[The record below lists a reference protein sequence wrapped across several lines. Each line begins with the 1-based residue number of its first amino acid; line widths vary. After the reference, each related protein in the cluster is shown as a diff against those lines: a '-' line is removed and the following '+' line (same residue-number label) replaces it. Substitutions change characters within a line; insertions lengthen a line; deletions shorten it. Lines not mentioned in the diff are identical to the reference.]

1 MEIARLLHTFGGP
14 ALALLGSLP
23 VLLRPRGAA
32 PPLLD
37 GPLMGN
43 HDFPAVQPREK
54 SYLPLPSH
62 IVSGNPRQT
71 ATTIFKSPDERYAA
85 GIWTC
90 GVGAFRIDFEH
101 DEFIHLIEGAV
112 TTTDAA
118 GVSRSYRA
126 GEAFVSPRGW
136 SGTWTV
142 TEPVK
147 KHFTWYK
154 AEPSEA

>member
-1 MEIARLLHTFGGP
+1 MEIARLLHTFGGAAM
-14 ALALLGSLP
+14 ALFGSLP
-23 VLLRPRGAA
+23 VLLRPRGAP
-32 PPLLD
+32 PPLLE
-37 GPLMGN
+37 GPLQRN

-54 SYLPLPSH
+54 SFPPLPSH

-71 ATTIFKSPDERYAA
+71 VTEIFRSPDGRYVA

-90 GVGAFRIDFEH
+90 RVGAFRIDFEH

-112 TTTDAA
+112 TTTDASGHA
-118 GVSRSYRA
+118 RSYRA
-126 GEAFVSPRGW
+126 GDAFVAPRGW

-147 KHFTWYK
+147 KHYTCYT
-154 AEPSEA
+154 APEAGA

>member
-1 MEIARLLHTFGGP
+1 MEIPRLFYTFGGP
-14 ALALLGSLP
+14 AMALLGSLP

-37 GPLMGN
+37 GPLKQN
-43 HDFPAVQPREK
+43 HDFPAAQPRAK

-71 ATTIFKSPDERYAA
+71 NTVVFESPDARYAA

-101 DEFIHLIEGAV
+101 DEFIHLIAGAV

-118 GVSRSYRA
+118 GVATSYRA
-126 GEAFVSPRGW
+126 GDAFVAPRGW

-147 KHFTWYK
+147 KHYTWYK
-154 AEPSEA
+154 AETAPA

>member
-14 ALALLGSLP
+14 AMALLGSLP
-23 VLLRPRGAA
+23 VLLRPRGA
-32 PPLLD
+32 PPPPLD
-37 GPLMGN
+37 GPVQRN
-43 HDFPAVQPREK
+43 RDFPAVQPREK
-54 SYLPLPSH
+54 SYLPLPAH

-71 ATTIFKSPDERYAA
+71 TTEIFRSPDGRYAA

-90 GVGAFRIDFEH
+90 EIGAFRIDFEH
-101 DEFIHLIEGAV
+101 DEFIHLLEGAV

-118 GVSRSYRA
+118 GVARSYRA

-147 KHFTWYK
+147 KHYTWYR
-154 AEPSEA
+154 AEAPEA